1 MNARLRWGLTL
12 CAGVLLGCALSLTT
26 RVFAQHD
33 SAAAAAAAAGQIGA
47 IRSGGSADNAAVPIG
62 SEVLPWRDAH
72 LLAEVLQRVRENYV
86 DHVDVH
92 QLMHQATRGMLE
104 GLDEHSTLL
113 DAREYAALQASTN
126 GSYAGVGVEVEGV
139 AKGIRIVRCLND
151 SPAQRAGLRAGDL
164 VVRIDEVT
172 VSAAN
177 LEVATDLL
185 RGDVGSNVRLAI
197 ERSGHAPQD
206 YLLQRSEVLLPSVAA
221 ESLAP
226 GIGYFRIS
234 EFTNATA
241 NELASALDTVRAAHG
256 GKLRGLII
264 DLRNNPGGVL
274 EAASASADEFLEHG
288 TIVSADGRSGEA
300 RFRLEATPGDLSG
313 GAPIVVLVNGGSA
326 SAAEILAAA
335 LRENGRA
342 TLVGRKT
349 YGKGTVQTIL
359 PLSDGEALKLTT
371 SRYYTPSGASI
382 NGVGITPDVLLGG
395 AEAPPAELDSG
406 GGTPTLAHRDPQ
418 VAAALA
424 QLRGEQIASHATRR
438 VVPRT

>member
-12 CAGVLLGCALSLTT
+12 CAGVMLGGALSLTT
-26 RVFAQHD
+26 RVFAQRD
-33 SAAAAAAAAGQIGA
+33 STDAAANAGKDVA
-47 IRSGGSADNAAVPIG
+47 IRSSSAPESAAVPIG

-139 AKGIRIVRCLND
+139 ATGIRIVRCLSG

-164 VVRIDEVT
+164 VVRIDEVA

-177 LEVATDLL
+177 LDVATDLL
-185 RGDVGSNVRLAI
+185 RGDVGSSVRLAVQ
-197 ERSGHAPQD
+197 RDGHAAQD
-206 YLLQRSEVLLPSVAA
+206 YLLQRSEVQLPSVAA

-226 GIGYFRIS
+226 GVGYFRIS

-241 NELASALDTVRAAHG
+241 NELATAVAGVRAAHG
-256 GKLRGLII
+256 GKLKGLII

-288 TIVSADGRSGEA
+288 TIVSADGRTGDS
-300 RFRLEATPGDLSG
+300 RFRMEATPGDLAG

-359 PLSDGEALKLTT
+359 PLSDGEALKITT

-395 AEAPPAELDSG
+395 VEAPPAELDAG
-406 GGTPTLAHRDPQ
+406 TGTPTLAHRDLQ
-418 VAAALA
+418 VGAALA
-424 QLRGEQIASHATRR
+424 QLSGVRYASHATHGAS
-438 VVPRT
+438 PRT

>member
-12 CAGVLLGCALSLTT
+12 CSGVVLGCALSLTT

-33 SAAAAAAAAGQIGA
+33 PAADGTDGALRGAAAGA
-47 IRSGGSADNAAVPIG
+47 SATGSPAIG
-62 SEVLPWRDAH
+62 SEVLPWQDAH

-86 DHVDVH
+86 DRVDLH

-139 AKGIRIVRCLND
+139 ASGVRIVRCLAG
-151 SPAQRAGLRAGDL
+151 SPAEQAGLRAGDL
-164 VVRIDEVT
+164 VVRIDELA

-177 LEVATDLL
+177 LDAATDLL
-185 RGDVGSNVRLAI
+185 RGEVGSTVRLAI
-197 ERSGHAPQD
+197 ARAGRAPQE
-206 YLLQRSEVLLPSVAA
+206 YLLRRSEVQLPSVAS
-221 ESLAP
+221 ETLAP
-226 GIGYFRIS
+226 GIGYLRIS
-234 EFTNATA
+234 DFTNSTA
-241 NELASALDTVRAAHG
+241 GEIAAAVARVRGAHQ

-274 EAASASADEFLEHG
+274 EAASASADEFLEQG
-288 TIVSADGRSGEA
+288 TIVSADGRSSDA
-300 RFRLEATPGDLSG
+300 QFRMEATPGDIAA
-313 GAPIVVLVNGGSA
+313 GAPIVVLVNGASA

-335 LRENGRA
+335 LRQNDRA
-342 TLVGRKT
+342 RLVGRRT

-382 NGVGITPDVLLGG
+382 NGVGITPDVLLTGTDL
-395 AEAPPAELDSG
+395 APADLDTG
-406 GGTPTLAHRDPQ
+406 NGTPTLAHRDSQ
-418 VAAALA
+418 VAAALE
-424 QLRGEQIASHATRR
+424 QLRSLHYATQAPRR
-438 VVPRT
+438 APPRS

>member
-12 CAGVLLGCALSLTT
+12 GAGVMLGCALSLTT

-33 SAAAAAAAAGQIGA
+33 NADAPGARAATPE
-47 IRSGGSADNAAVPIG
+47 STMVPIG

-86 DHVDVH
+86 DRVDVH

-151 SPAQRAGLRAGDL
+151 APAQRAGLHAGDL
-164 VVRIDEVT
+164 VVRIDDVA

-177 LEVATDLL
+177 LDVATDLL
-185 RGDVGSNVRLAI
+185 RGDVGSSVRLAV
-197 ERSGHAPQD
+197 ERSGRTAQE
-206 YLLQRSEVLLPSVAA
+206 YLLQRSVVQLPSVAA

-241 NELASALDTVRAAHG
+241 TELATAVASVRAAQG

-274 EAASASADEFLEHG
+274 EAASASADEFLERG
-288 TIVSADGRSGEA
+288 TIVSADGRTGDA
-300 RFRLEATPGDLSG
+300 RFRMEATPGDLAG

-335 LRENGRA
+335 LRQNGRA

-359 PLSDGEALKLTT
+359 PLSDGEALKVTT

-395 AEAPPAELDSG
+395 GEAPPAELDTG
-406 GGTPTLAHRDPQ
+406 TGTPTLMHRDPQ
-418 VAAALA
+418 VAVALA
-424 QLRGEQIASHATRR
+424 QLRGVQYASHATHRAA
-438 VVPRT
+438 PHT

>member
-12 CAGVLLGCALSLTT
+12 CAGVMLGGALSLTT
-26 RVFAQHD
+26 RVFAQRD
-33 SAAAAAAAAGQIGA
+33 STDAAASAGKDVA
-47 IRSGGSADNAAVPIG
+47 IRGSSAPESAAVPIG

-139 AKGIRIVRCLND
+139 ATGIRIVRCLSG

-164 VVRIDEVT
+164 VVRIDEVA

-177 LEVATDLL
+177 LDVATDLL
-185 RGDVGSNVRLAI
+185 RGDVGSSVRLAVQ
-197 ERSGHAPQD
+197 RDGHAAQD
-206 YLLQRSEVLLPSVAA
+206 YLLQRSEVQLPSVAA

-226 GIGYFRIS
+226 GVGYFRIS

-241 NELASALDTVRAAHG
+241 NELATAVAGVRAAHG
-256 GKLRGLII
+256 GKLKGLII

-288 TIVSADGRSGEA
+288 TIVSADGRTGDS
-300 RFRLEATPGDLSG
+300 RFRMEATPGDLAG

-359 PLSDGEALKLTT
+359 PLSDGEALKITT

-395 AEAPPAELDSG
+395 VEAPPAELDAG
-406 GGTPTLAHRDPQ
+406 TGTPTLAHRDLQ
-418 VAAALA
+418 VGAALA
-424 QLRGEQIASHATRR
+424 QLSGVRYASHATHGAS
-438 VVPRT
+438 PRT